1 MTDKADIFVRTTTI
15 LGNEM
20 ASPASNHQS
29 ESPEPAGSASGQKRK
44 RRTFA
49 CYDCRRRKLRCD
61 RSFPVCGRCRASGN
75 ALTCVY
81 DTAPAGYTGE
91 NGSAIGGQLGPPAS
105 QRPRYDDSA
114 YQSGFPS
121 SHQSVPQEDAYSI
134 IQRQAER
141 IATLEARLARSE
153 PVSSSFEYRN
163 GQSEVINNPKPL
175 SGRFDD
181 HLLSDME
188 ENRRPPDTVAIGGE
202 DAFVFRGKGF
212 KTQFY
217 GPSSPMSA
225 VLNSHLILKFYPE
238 FKIYLS
244 DPTVRS
250 GALSKVRQE
259 AESIRKRVRTKKK
272 LAPISPVISLFGHF
286 PSKETVDQHV
296 ELYWDLMEN
305 TYRVLHQPT
314 FISQYQAFWQNPN
327 NTKESFTAIILLILS
342 IVRCLGPQ
350 SPAHNTYHGLSSTGR
365 EQAMEWIDACESW
378 LNRQSRKH
386 LTIEA
391 FQIRILLYIAKQTNC
406 IKSKQLWENATALLN
421 FGLATGLHQDPTK
434 IDKILVNEK
443 PGSGPHKQQ
452 NSAYER
458 EMRRRIWATMVELEL
473 QVSFDRGLPS
483 SRTVLIADCGVPSN
497 LSDEEFGSDSPS
509 LPGPET
515 RETFTASSYLR
526 LSNES
531 LQLRV
536 TLNDLINNTS
546 ARLSYDD
553 LLSYDERITKALESL
568 PKWVHSALDSGN
580 VAMVPAVLLD
590 IQLRQFQLSLHI
602 PFARRVGT
610 SPRYKYSKMMCV
622 NNANRILEL
631 HLKLAGSGLHTLNVL
646 RDDVFRA
653 SMAMCHNMVLWGSL
667 KSDIF
672 MQSLGQHYSNKVEQ
686 GITLLE
692 EKIFRLGEHYGQ
704 LWFLVSGY
712 GMLES
717 AFAPHDL
724 SVHVQGMVDRLTK
737 LFHKV
742 ISAQEVTL
750 NEHTAAG
757 ALASLAGPTGNLL
770 TTPDMQMQSMGNV
783 PMDNFPMQGADLNW
797 SQLDD
802 IWPFTGT
809 GLSW

>member
-1 MTDKADIFVRTTTI
+1 
-15 LGNEM
+15 
-20 ASPASNHQS
+20 
-29 ESPEPAGSASGQKRK
+29 
-44 RRTFA
+44 
-49 CYDCRRRKLRCD
+49 
-61 RSFPVCGRCRASGN
+61 
-75 ALTCVY
+75 
-81 DTAPAGYTGE
+81 
-91 NGSAIGGQLGPPAS
+91 
-105 QRPRYDDSA
+105 
-114 YQSGFPS
+114 
-121 SHQSVPQEDAYSI
+121 
-134 IQRQAER
+134 
-141 IATLEARLARSE
+141 
-153 PVSSSFEYRN
+153 
-163 GQSEVINNPKPL
+163 
-175 SGRFDD
+175 
-181 HLLSDME
+181 
-188 ENRRPPDTVAIGGE
+188 
-202 DAFVFRGKGF
+202 
-212 KTQFY
+212 
-217 GPSSPMSA
+217 
-225 VLNSHLILKFYPE
+225 
-238 FKIYLS
+238 
-244 DPTVRS
+244 
-250 GALSKVRQE
+250 
-259 AESIRKRVRTKKK
+259 
-272 LAPISPVISLFGHF
+272 
-286 PSKETVDQHV
+286 
-296 ELYWDLMEN
+296 
-305 TYRVLHQPT
+305 
-314 FISQYQAFWQNPN
+314 
-327 NTKESFTAIILLILS
+327 
-342 IVRCLGPQ
+342 
-350 SPAHNTYHGLSSTGR
+350 
-365 EQAMEWIDACESW
+365 MEWIDACESW

-610 SPRYKYSKMMCV
+610 NPRYKYSKMMCV

-667 KSDIF
+667 KSKSR
-672 MQSLGQHYSNKVEQ
+672 SLSSLRPSTDNSSRRHFHAESWSA
-686 GITLLE
+686 LLE
-692 EKIFRLGEHYGQ
+692 
-704 LWFLVSGY
+704 
-712 GMLES
+712 
-717 AFAPHDL
+717 
-724 SVHVQGMVDRLTK
+724 
-737 LFHKV
+737 
-742 ISAQEVTL
+742 
-750 NEHTAAG
+750 
-757 ALASLAGPTGNLL
+757 
-770 TTPDMQMQSMGNV
+770 
-783 PMDNFPMQGADLNW
+783 
-797 SQLDD
+797 
-802 IWPFTGT
+802 
-809 GLSW
+809 